1 MSTAVFG
8 APEFRAR
15 SGRTVKSRSDG
26 SVLFDHANGYLSPA
40 SVMDAEE
47 LFQAKRDAELG
58 RWRCPTETDWVA
70 REGVRTADG
79 RTVVVVNERTLDRF
93 WFNERV
99 RDAGAD
105 VDVAHRVGRAY
116 FEAHPERKPWEDA
129 KPGEIW
135 DLIAEGKENRYAAIA
150 CTIPSDN
157 SEVIYLYPVD
167 DMTSPKLGVTAP
179 VITAGVRVFPEDA
192 S

>member
-26 SVLFDHANGYLSPA
+26 SVMFDHAKGYLSPA

-47 LFQAKRDAELG
+47 FFQAKRDAELG
-58 RWRCPTETDWVA
+58 RWRWPANPQWIVYPRRPGFVPYGDADLLVINEVDGSAMEYVATDDDGTCYTG
-70 REGVRTADG
+70 REEPAA
-79 RTVVVVNERTLDRF
+79 E
-93 WFNERV
+93 
-99 RDAGAD
+99 AA
-105 VDVAHRVGRAY
+105 RAY

-129 KPGEIW
+129 APGEAWEITYTALASPQVTKVAIRTDRNTWKTDVLEMEFNHAITSARRIW
-135 DLIAEGKENRYAAIA
+135 
-150 CTIPSDN
+150 
-157 SEVIYLYPVD
+157 
-167 DMTSPKLGVTAP
+167 
-179 VITAGVRVFPEDA
+179 PEDA